1 MRKIAMVVA
10 LVAMLLAVGASA
22 MIAQSGTAKEDGI
35 SVITENNQVIQCIR
49 VPCTASGTDDLVH
62 ERVGNGKEDRILL
75 AGGDDQVRADTYR
88 RDHDV
93 IKGSSG
99 FDLIYVNDGDRKDKI
114 YGGKGDDKCFVDAR
128 SEVGGG
134 RSVVRVR

>member
-1 MRKIAMVVA
+1 
-10 LVAMLLAVGASA
+10 
-22 MIAQSGTAKEDGI
+22 
-35 SVITENNQVIQCIR
+35 

-114 YGGKGDDKCFVDAR
+114 FGGKGDDKCFVDAR

-134 RSVVRVR
+134 CSVVRVR